1 MTTVSNITNA
11 VDTVYV
17 LMGYVNVMKDGALKI
32 AQNEYVLLI
41 ATIMEFAKMV
51 FVNAIKDGL
60 ERIVVYKDAKTFV
73 I

>member
-17 LMGYVNVMKDGALKI
+17 LMDYVNVMKDGAPKI
-32 AQNEYVLLI
+32 ALNEYVLLI